1 MEKNDEKSSQNGN
14 KNQNLNKSYKYNKY
28 KKYYNK
34 QKYYY
39 DKNYDYNNYYNNL
52 NYQELDYEN
61 YYRNYFNYYY
71 QNYNNYNNYYKK
83 NNSLFNTFP
92 EFKYEAGDFP
102 SLKNE
107 KDEEK
112 KEKEFEYLL
121 LDINSLDDLI
131 QLGLDYGTKYSVD
144 KEYNINLKTIS
155 ELVDPLKNLNKLIG
169 LKPIKKQIVELIL
182 FYTLNLDDKN
192 QDLLHT
198 VIEGEPGTGKTELAQ
213 ALSKVYLKMGILTK
227 DVFTKVR
234 VSDLKGEYLGHS
246 AAKTQKILEDT
257 VGGVLFIDEAYS
269 LGNSEGKHSKD
280 VYSKEIIDLINQW
293 LTEHKND
300 FICIIAGYKE
310 DLKNSFFS
318 FNDGLERRFPIRF
331 SIEGYDSAE
340 LKDIFFKKVLENG
353 WSIFED
359 ALTEKDIENNKEYF
373 KFNGGD
379 MEVLF
384 TKCKIAHAKNLL
396 KIKDK
401 PKKILDIEDIE
412 EGIKLF
418 KQNPNVNER
427 KESDNKTTNYMYI

>member
-1 MEKNDEKSSQNGN
+1 MEKNGEKNSQKGN
-14 KNQNLNKSYKYNKY
+14 KNQNLTKSYKYRKH
-28 KKYYNK
+28 YNK
-34 QKYYY
+34 QKYY
-39 DKNYDYNNYYNNL
+39 DNNYDYNNYYNNY
-52 NYQELDYEN
+52 NYQEIDYN
-61 YYRNYFNYYY
+61 NYY
-71 QNYNNYNNYYKK
+71 QNYFNNYYKNYVYQNYYKK

-92 EFKYEAGDFP
+92 EFKYDETVASP
-102 SLKNE
+102 S
-107 KDEEK
+107 KDEVIEK
-112 KEKEFEYLL
+112 KDKEFEYLL

-155 ELVDPLKNLNKLIG
+155 ELVEPLKNLNKLIG

-353 WSIFED
+353 WSIYED
-359 ALTEKDIENNKEYF
+359 ALEEKDIENNREYF

-401 PKKILDIEDIE
+401 PKKILDVEDIE

-418 KQNPNVNER
+418 KENPNVNER
-427 KESDNKTTNYMYI
+427 KESKEKTTNYMYI